1 MGSRALN
8 LSLGKQLINKRIDS
22 IPSVFKHGVSKIKN
36 KKVKRAL
43 N

>member
-1 MGSRALN
+1 MGSTALN
-8 LSLGKQLINKRIDS
+8 LSLGKKLLNKGIDS
-22 IPSVFKHGVSKIKN
+22 IPSVSKHGVSKTKN